1 MRIGIDTVRHVARL
15 ANLSFSDQELELFTR
30 QLGSILEYIDKL
42 NELDTSR
49 IQPTSHVTRMEQ
61 MLREDRTA
69 ESLSVPQALAN
80 APESKDDHFT
90 VPKVIG

>member
-15 ANLSFSDQELELFTR
+15 ANLSFTEQELELFTR

-61 MLREDRTA
+61 VLREDRTA

>member
-15 ANLSFSDQELELFTR
+15 ANLSFTDQELELFTR